1 MSSSLSNTQ
10 SFPGLE
16 ALQQQPIDP
25 QQPGPAET
33 TRSPVSSP
41 QVDNEFAWGR
51 HWGRTYGSTASHQF
65 HSQARREQ
73 DKLERQ
79 RRGMKAGRRQTQPWD
94 DSFDIRSNA
103 YNNVR
108 NSWIEQ
114 GIWRKGWDEAWA
126 KERDVGLSD
135 QSPRSLTPEPT
146 KSQPGYQW
154 GHEDG
159 GPPADQEFGPDPY
172 RTIYVV
178 GELGMSPEE
187 FHQRLPK
194 WYVQG
199 SLDGPDYPIPYPRTR
214 NSEGS
219 RPYRQ
224 FLYQIVKERE
234 WIKDEMDFKIQFR
247 PYNVDLD
254 SMAYETVKNNWIRDR
269 IWKPEWNELPGST
282 WAHEDPLQEQDKVE
296 YVGTVDDSGEQP
308 STVFYGP
315 SKRPSELVDAWLG
328 IPISQRRDPF
338 SGRLL
343 YPEVTQGCTDGTSN
357 LEQASRDQKGTA
369 NSPQGGTRGS
379 EFSFA
384 ATLGPQVQV
393 QPPGSHGEASKSG
406 GKSKL
411 ARGQSDSLDEQP
423 PKRPRH
429 APQHSVPSSQEASDP
444 AGKDK
449 ESLVPKGV
457 TTKGEQL
464 AKGET
469 AGAASNPRRPRPR
482 ASDAVADQQGDV
494 SNSAQTKGAKR
505 HRPRRG
511 DQHDTP
517 RSAKR
522 QKKSG
527 KHGRGK
533 K

>member
-1 MSSSLSNTQ
+1 MSSSLSNSNR

-16 ALQQQPIDP
+16 AILHQPQADP
-25 QQPGPAET
+25 QQPEPAET
-33 TRSPVSSP
+33 TRPPVSGP
-41 QVDNEFAWGR
+41 RDDNYYAWLR
-51 HWGRTYGSTASHQF
+51 HWLRTCRSTPLHQF
-65 HSQARREQ
+65 NSQTRREQ

-79 RRGMKAGRRQTQPWD
+79 RSGMKAGRRQTQPWD
-94 DSFDIRSNA
+94 DCFDIRGNA

-114 GIWRKGWDEAWA
+114 GIWRKAWDEAWA
-126 KERDVGLSD
+126 KETDVGLFD
-135 QSPRSLTPEPT
+135 PSPRSLTPEPT
-146 KSQPGYQW
+146 KSRPGHQW

-159 GPPADQEFGPDPY
+159 GPPPDQEFGPDPF

-178 GELGMSPEE
+178 GELGMSEEE

-199 SLDGPDYPIPYPRTR
+199 SLEGPNYPIPYPRAR

-234 WIKDEMDFKIQFR
+234 WIKDEMDFQIR

-254 SMAYETVKNNWIRDR
+254 SMAYETVKNNWIEDR

-282 WAHEDPLQEQDKVE
+282 WAHEDPIEEQDKVK
-296 YVGTVDDSGEQP
+296 YVGTIDDSGEQP
-308 STVFYGP
+308 SSVAHGP
-315 SKRPSELVDAWLG
+315 GRQPSELVDDWLG
-328 IPISQRRDPF
+328 VPISQRRDPF
-338 SGRLL
+338 SGELL
-343 YPEVTQGCTDGTSN
+343 YPKVTEDCTDGTSN
-357 LEQASRDQKGTA
+357 LEQASGDQKGTP
-369 NSPQGGTRGS
+369 NSPRAGTQGS

-393 QPPGSHGEASKSG
+393 QPPGSHGEAFKGG

-411 ARGQSDSLDEQP
+411 ARRQSDDFGKQP

-429 APQHSVPSSQEASDP
+429 TPQHSVPSSHEASDP
-444 AGKDK
+444 AGTGK
-449 ESLVPKGV
+449 ESPAPKGV
-457 TTKGEQL
+457 ITKGEQL

-469 AGAASNPRRPRPR
+469 AGAASNPRRPSPR
-482 ASDAVADQQGDV
+482 TSDTAPEHQGGESSSV
-494 SNSAQTKGAKR
+494 QTKGAKR
-505 HRPRRG
+505 RRPRRG
-511 DQHDTP
+511 DHDDTP